1 MTDHAA
7 NSSTPPVNT
16 PPTNVTGQSAAA
28 APEVVSTL
36 DTPEAIAEAQLPI
49 DGPMDA
55 PIDAEDGIAELPAKQ
70 HASLWSAVTHNLHNL
85 SDTVSNRANQVGKAA
100 RSTATGVGGAIAH
113 TTLKAGLQAGKAAV
127 GLGEITAKQ
136 TQQLLTQATQGA
148 GEAAAFVGNNPV
160 LRKVGTR
167 LNWGWL
173 LDATNQ
179 VDLVKAE
186 AAVQDLR
193 RQHPDHSPSQ
203 IAHTL
208 MMQKAVY
215 AGGVGLATSMIP
227 GVATAL
233 LTVDLAANMALQAEM
248 VYQIAAA
255 YGLDLRDPARK
266 GEILAIFGVALGGGR
281 ALKLGLGL
289 LRNTPIAGALV
300 GASANAAML
309 YSLGYAA
316 CRFYEAQLNEDVS
329 DAKLSEVQQ
338 ASQEYLQVAIA
349 QQAIMDQVLV
359 HMILAGTDKRSW
371 DEILPTLKTLNLHP
385 SSLKTIAEN
394 LQNPQP
400 LYLLLNQLNPDF
412 AVPLLTQSRK
422 IACQNGKVTPQEA
435 KILESIAEKFEI
447 ESSDYGA
454 CQDDAR

>member
-1 MTDHAA
+1 MTDHSA
-7 NSSTPPVNT
+7 NSSV
-16 PPTNVTGQSAAA
+16 PPTNATHQSPAAQPKA
-28 APEVVSTL
+28 IATP
-36 DTPEAIAEAQLPI
+36 PEALPVTEAVVEALPI
-49 DGPMDA
+49 DVQDVKADSPDQ
-55 PIDAEDGIAELPAKQ
+55 PQ
-70 HASLWSAVTHNLHNL
+70 SSLWSAMTHNLHNL
-85 SDTVSNRANQVGKAA
+85 GDTVGSRATQVGKAG
-100 RSTATGVGGAIAH
+100 RNTATGVGGAIAH
-113 TTLKAGLQAGKAAV
+113 TTLQAGLQVGKAAV
-127 GLGEITAKQ
+127 ELGEATVKQ

-193 RQHPDHSPSQ
+193 RQHPDHTPSQ

-208 MMQKAVY
+208 MVQKAVY

-248 VYQIAAA
+248 VYQIASA

-266 GEILAIFGVALGGGR
+266 GEILAIFGVALGSGR
-281 ALKLGLGL
+281 AIKLGLGL

-316 CRFYEAQLNEDVS
+316 CRFYEAKLNEDLS
-329 DAKLSEVQQ
+329 DAKLS
-338 ASQEYLQVAIA
+338 
-349 QQAIMDQVLV
+349 
-359 HMILAGTDKRSW
+359 
-371 DEILPTLKTLNLHP
+371 
-385 SSLKTIAEN
+385 
-394 LQNPQP
+394 
-400 LYLLLNQLNPDF
+400 
-412 AVPLLTQSRK
+412 
-422 IACQNGKVTPQEA
+422 
-435 KILESIAEKFEI
+435 
-447 ESSDYGA
+447 
-454 CQDDAR
+454 